1 MSVIIVFNDLRQQ
14 AVMLFFFTKDTTL
27 ISVPKFKLLALA
39 LKVIFINVY
48 PK

>member
-27 ISVPKFKLLALA
+27 ISVPKFKLLAQYRH
-39 LKVIFINVY
+39 FIRRWQG
-48 PK
+48 